1 MQELKAATN
10 SLKRNTAQ
18 CMTILV
24 EQAKVFGLEYEDS
37 TSRAQAASME
47 GFEMDSDDDFSE
59 EIANN
64 IKALWGN
71 ATIQQTYARRKEF
84 WILDSAE
91 YYFEN
96 VERFVED
103 DFVPSEEDQIM
114 ARVMTT
120 GLVETE
126 IPSPP
131 ITLTVVDVGGQ
142 RTERR
147 KWIHCFDNV
156 SGIVFCANLA
166 GYNSVLFEDRTQNR
180 MAECYQVFSE
190 TLNKDEFKNTPIFL
204 LLNKKDLFESLM
216 KKDPLNLCPV
226 FADYTGASDVMEAL
240 KYIEAKFKAALTSN
254 PERLIVYSVAARFK
268 KDVKTCWEEVV
279 QSLKTKN
286 KKEIET
292 CAKALEEKTKA
303 A

>member
-1 MQELKAATN
+1 
-10 SLKRNTAQ
+10 
-18 CMTILV
+18 
-24 EQAKVFGLEYEDS
+24 
-37 TSRAQAASME
+37 
-47 GFEMDSDDDFSE
+47 
-59 EIANN
+59 
-64 IKALWGN
+64 
-71 ATIQQTYARRKEF
+71 
-84 WILDSAE
+84 
-91 YYFEN
+91 
-96 VERFVED
+96 
-103 DFVPSEEDQIM
+103 
-114 ARVMTT
+114 
-120 GLVETE
+120 
-126 IPSPP
+126 
-131 ITLTVVDVGGQ
+131 
-142 RTERR
+142 
-147 KWIHCFDNV
+147 
-156 SGIVFCANLA
+156 
-166 GYNSVLFEDRTQNR
+166 
-180 MAECYQVFSE
+180 VFSE